1 MELRPLHTS
10 HRYDETEQWN
20 GNVVILIKYSSPEV
34 VISEAVVFD
43 AVSDE
48 NLMKMLTFPLQGYNV
63 DDQNMVVLP
72 IVGGRLAMLTEENLP
87 SKYNVNAM
95 KSV

>member
-1 MELRPLHTS
+1 MELRLLHTS

-48 NLMKMLTFPLQGYNV
+48 NLMKMLTFPVQGYWNFKRT
-63 DDQNMVVLP
+63 D
-72 IVGGRLAMLTEENLP
+72 GRM
-87 SKYNVNAM
+87 SGKNAR
-95 KSV
+95 S